1 MGGNN
6 NILLSALTLGPA
18 TIPMGGEDDVAV
30 FTPDA
35 RYTVQ
40 QGVNGAIFSKVASPT
55 GTIVIT
61 LYATDP
67 ANVILRGLV
76 NADNAALGALPLP
89 GTMIDSAGQIV
100 AWTRARI
107 TQEAPVR
114 LGTNAATQS
123 WTIVASDYTIVQP
136 PIAVVL

>member
-6 NILLSALTLGPA
+6 NVLLSAITLGPA
-18 TIPMGGEDDVAV
+18 IIPLGGEDDVAV

-55 GTIVIT
+55 GTIT
-61 LYATDP
+61 LTFYATDP

-76 NADNAALGALPLP
+76 NTDNAVQGTLPLP
-89 GTMIDSAGQIV
+89 GSMVDSAGQVVI
-100 AWTRARI
+100 WSRARI

-114 LGTNAATQS
+114 IGTNATVQS
-123 WTIVASDYTIVQP
+123 WTIVASDYSIVQP
-136 PIAVVL
+136 PIAAVT